1 MDADEYIEKLEE
13 RLGELDHRRVYKAVL
28 LGALIV
34 IPALFL
40 TRYFLA
46 FSLLVVTATTSIL
59 VNRFELNSFGIE
71 TVTFSAVILG
81 RVFGPEVGAGLAF
94 ISIMLQM
101 MIGSPPGI
109 YILWVV
115 PGYTA
120 AGFIAGM
127 MTATEV
133 FLFGAATVVGLQSG
147 FLFFTAVLMPSQ
159 LGRYV
164 PYAVLNVLFNI
175 VLFKAFATPLLSM
188 VV

>member
-1 MDADEYIEKLEE
+1 MDAGEYVEKLKQRMEA
-13 RLGELDHRRVYKAVL
+13 LDHRRVYKAGL
-28 LGALIV
+28 LGLLIV

-46 FSLLVVTATTSIL
+46 FSLLAVTATTSMM

-81 RVFGPEVGAGLAF
+81 RVFGPEAGAALAF
-94 ISIMLQM
+94 IAIMLQV
-101 MIGSPPGI
+101 MIGSPPGV
-109 YILWVV
+109 YILWVA

-127 MTATEV
+127 IAATDI
-133 FLFGAATVVGLQSG
+133 FLLGAATVVGLQTS

-175 VLFKAFATPLLSM
+175 VLFKALGPPLLAA
-188 VV
+188 VG